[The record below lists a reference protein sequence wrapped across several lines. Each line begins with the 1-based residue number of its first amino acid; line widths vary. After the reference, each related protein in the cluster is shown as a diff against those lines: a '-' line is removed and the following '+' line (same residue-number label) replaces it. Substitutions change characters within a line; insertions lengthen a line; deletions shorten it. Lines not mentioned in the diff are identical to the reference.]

1 MAVAAATGS
10 QAYHMDPL
18 ISSAAVAG
26 ASMSAQ
32 NIQNLDCRKSEM
44 ERMVRVK
51 NVYYKLK
58 RIGC

>member
-1 MAVAAATGS
+1 MVAATGS

-26 ASMSAQ
+26 ASMSAEHL
-32 NIQNLDCRKSEM
+32 QNLDCKKTAM

-51 NVYYKLK
+51 NEY
-58 RIGC
+58 